1 MALITHI
8 SGHPSAAGR
17 AQDRESSPARDR
29 RSGTVPRHQ
38 LVIKG
43 ANLCLKCT
51 EIRLAAR
58 LRPDLLWEL
67 MRSPRSPS
75 RNEDLLL
82 TGGTVRGEGRK
93 PSSKGDGREGNE
105 ERGDGN

>member
-1 MALITHI
+1 MDNEHRK
-8 SGHPSAAGR
+8 SF
-17 AQDRESSPARDR
+17 
-29 RSGTVPRHQ
+29 
-38 LVIKG
+38 VIKG

-75 RNEDLLL
+75 LNEDLLL
-82 TGGTVRGEGRK
+82 RGGTVRGKGRG
-93 PSSKGDGREGNE
+93 PSSKGDGREGKE